1 MGKRYAGKVWKCL
14 PILEENRLNY
24 EKYLFELIC
33 DMSAEQVLTK
43 TESAVLKKL
52 KGLREVNEIAHLT
65 EIKSV
70 ILHCSSLLYKDG
82 E

>member
-14 PILEENRLNY
+14 PIFEEDKHNY

-33 DMSAEQVLTK
+33 DMSAEQSLSK
-43 TESAVLKKL
+43 SESIVLKKL
-52 KGLREVNEIAHLT
+52 KGLRELSSIANQT